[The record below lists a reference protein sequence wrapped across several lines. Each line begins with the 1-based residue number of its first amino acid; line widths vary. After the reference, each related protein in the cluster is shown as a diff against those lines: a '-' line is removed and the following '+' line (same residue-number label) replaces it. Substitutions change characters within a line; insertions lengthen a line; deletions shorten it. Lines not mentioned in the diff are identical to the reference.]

1 MAICQAYFT
10 PNMDFSQNGFSKR
23 SMLQT
28 VKGFSHEYKAIVLWH
43 LLTKHD
49 VVPGKRQL
57 ISQKIKE
64 MLEEKDVYK
73 MYDIAK
79 GINAL
84 YTSEE
89 LFGIRYEHG
98 TKKDFAYG
106 DCTFN
111 RFDAHC

>member
-1 MAICQAYFT
+1 
-10 PNMDFSQNGFSKR
+10 
-23 SMLQT
+23 MLQT
-28 VKGFSHEYKAIVLWH
+28 VKGAHEYKAIVLWH

-49 VVPGKRQL
+49 VVSGKRQL

-64 MLEEKDVYK
+64 MLEEKDIYK

-79 GINAL
+79 DINAL

-98 TKKDFAYG
+98 TKK
-106 DCTFN
+106 
-111 RFDAHC
+111 RFRIRGLDVQSI